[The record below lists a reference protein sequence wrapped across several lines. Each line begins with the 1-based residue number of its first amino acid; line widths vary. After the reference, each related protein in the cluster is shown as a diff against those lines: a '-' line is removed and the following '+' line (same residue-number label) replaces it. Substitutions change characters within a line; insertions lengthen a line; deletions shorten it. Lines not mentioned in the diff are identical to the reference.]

1 MNEVPL
7 WKMGNCPSCG
17 KKLTFR
23 DRANK
28 LCHDCGKDFK
38 IKAPSKILVAFSIL
52 ILIGLTYKA
61 CSTPADPSK
70 KAAEERAEI
79 AHKAAEEKSMAEKVA
94 EEKANEETS
103 QFEIDLA
110 LFCEKNVRKKLAIPR
125 SASFDAGTES
135 RTFKPAKDKKSANA
149 VLYEEFSYKNSFNA
163 ELTGAFVCE
172 VDVRGWKENRAL
184 SLVSLKIGR
193 PYER

>member
-61 CSTPADPSK
+61 CSTPADPSN

-79 AHKAAEEKSMAEKVA
+79 AHKAA

-135 RTFKPAKDKKSANA
+135 RTFKTAKDKKSANA

-163 ELTGAFVCE
+163 ELTGAFACE